1 MIFLTLLK
9 GGKLKNRQTKHLS
22 QGDRGGGEGGGG
34 REEERIGEGGGGR
47 PNETKRPSQTKKTNQ
62 NKNNQTTT
70 TAKATLHHCLFCV
83 DQLFLSMGPVLEY
96 G

>member
-47 PNETKRPSQTKKTNQ
+47 PNEIKRPSQTK
-62 NKNNQTTT
+62 NQTKPKTT
-70 TAKATLHHCLFCV
+70 KQQQQQQKQQSTIVCFVWA
-83 DQLFLSMGPVLEY
+83 DYS
-96 G
+96 